1 MKNSGS
7 LSQDKFLSSVLP
19 WVTGFSYS
27 KRNVA
32 NTVRD
37 SEQCGLMKTYLT
49 NTRQTS
55 KPDLK
60 GTEDIHWEEI
70 LKAEF

>member
-1 MKNSGS
+1 M
-7 LSQDKFLSSVLP
+7 LL
-19 WVTGFSYS
+19 WVTAFSYS

-60 GTEDIHWEEI
+60 GTEDIRWEEI

>member
-1 MKNSGS
+1 M
-7 LSQDKFLSSVLP
+7 LL
-19 WVTGFSYS
+19 WVMAFSHS
-27 KRNVA
+27 DRKVA

-37 SEQCGLMKTYLT
+37 SKQCGLMKTYLT

-60 GTEDIHWEEI
+60 GTEYIHWEDI